1 MKTNKKPVK
10 LSPMQLR
17 SLIEAEV
24 KKGFGDMEDVSDKAD
39 DTKEVDAD
47 EFGKDDNLDKHIDY
61 MKALKVE
68 EKRLK
73 ARLARVQESK
83 KRAARYLAE
92 KI

>member
-1 MKTNKKPVK
+1 MKTDKKP
-10 LSPMQLR
+10 LQLTPKMLR
-17 SLIEAEV
+17 NLIEAEV
-24 KKGFGDMEDVSDKAD
+24 KKGFGDVEDVEKRAD

-83 KRAARYLAE
+83 KNAARYLAE